1 MSNLQTRLHIEC
13 EKLRSYYTCLHTGNI
28 GKSASL
34 EEIREFASRLCR
46 DYLTGRWKTIS
57 PADIIV
63 KKINGGLSN
72 FLYYVSLPTTDNNS
86 QFITQNSTAPQ
97 GSEDYLRLN
106 GDSSDFLTSENNNEE
121 PLVVRRKSN
130 SEPNEVLLRIYG
142 EVHGEED
149 DALGGIITESVVFAL
164 LSERNFG
171 PKLYGIFPGGRLEQ
185 YLNARALLTCELAI
199 PKISKK
205 IAEKMAEIH
214 TLDIPMSKEP
224 EWLWNCIDRW
234 LKTLTGILSRT
245 DWGDKTP
252 LVDVVRNFDFRK
264 EKAWLQSVINEG
276 NYKVV
281 FCHNDMQ
288 EGNILYSNSSN
299 SDKTSGASD
308 CPISAEDELQ
318 IPYTQIRNDDESD
331 LQIIDFEY
339 CAYNY
344 RGFDLAN
351 HFIEWTFDYSNPA
364 SPYYYHLK
372 QHYPTTEQR
381 QRFYSSYLRK
391 LHEDSPGYTPTAREF
406 SEMDAEV
413 RVFSMFSHLFWSVW
427 SAVMTLATIEF
438 GYWEYGVARIREYQ
452 LLKETY
458 ERENAKKS

>member
-1 MSNLQTRLHIEC
+1 MSNLQT
-13 EKLRSYYTCLHTGNI
+13 
-28 GKSASL
+28 ASL
-34 EEIREFASRLCR
+34 QEIRELASRLCR
-46 DYLTGRWKTIS
+46 DYLTGHWKTIS
-57 PADIIV
+57 PADIVV

-72 FLYYVSLPTTDNNS
+72 FLYYVSLPTSDNNS
-86 QFITQNSTAPQ
+86 QFIQQHSTAPQ
-97 GSEDYLRLN
+97 GSEDYFQLN
-106 GDSSDFLTSENNNEE
+106 GDSSELITSENNNGEQL
-121 PLVVRRKSN
+121 PSVVGRQPN
-130 SEPNEVLLRIYG
+130 SEPTEVLLRIYG

-149 DALGGIITESVVFAL
+149 DALGGIISESVVFAL

-171 PKLYGIFPGGRLEQ
+171 PKLYGIFPGGRIEQ
-185 YLNARALLTCELAI
+185 YLNARALLTRELAV
-199 PKISKK
+199 PKIYQK

-234 LKTLTGILSRT
+234 LKTLNSILTRT
-245 DWGDKTP
+245 DWGNKTP
-252 LVDVVRNFDFRK
+252 LVDVVRSFDFRK

-288 EGNILYSNSSN
+288 EGNILYSNSNN
-299 SDKTSGASD
+299 SDKTSGSSD
-308 CPISAEDELQ
+308 CQESVEDELKKQ
-318 IPYTQIRNDDESD
+318 YIQIRNDDEPD

-351 HFIEWTFDYSNPA
+351 HFIEWTFDYSNLEAPF
-364 SPYYYHLK
+364 YYHRK

-381 QRFYSSYLRK
+381 QSFYSSYLRK
-391 LHEDSPGYTPTAREF
+391 LHEDLSGYTPTEQDL
-406 SEMDAEV
+406 SDMDAEV

-427 SAVMTLATIEF
+427 SVVMTLATIEF

-452 LLKETY
+452 LLKQTY

>member
-1 MSNLQTRLHIEC
+1 MSNLQT
-13 EKLRSYYTCLHTGNI
+13 
-28 GKSASL
+28 ASL
-34 EEIREFASRLCR
+34 QEIRELATRLCR

-57 PADIIV
+57 PADIVV

-86 QFITQNSTAPQ
+86 QFIQQHSTAPQ
-97 GSEDYLRLN
+97 GSEDYLQLN
-106 GDSSDFLTSENNNEE
+106 GDCSELINNDCIHNNNNEDQL
-121 PLVVRRKSN
+121 PLVTRRQSN

-185 YLNARALLTCELAI
+185 YLNARALLTRELAV
-199 PKISKK
+199 PKISEK

-224 EWLWNCIDRW
+224 EWLWNCMERW
-234 LKTLTGILSRT
+234 LKTSNSILTRT

-252 LVDVVRNFDFRK
+252 LVDMVRSFDFRK

-276 NYKVV
+276 NYNVV

-288 EGNILYSNSSN
+288 EGNILYSNSNN
-299 SDKTSGASD
+299 SDKTSGASICLD
-308 CPISAEDELQ
+308 NAEDVLQ
-318 IPYTQIRNDDESD
+318 TQYTQIRNDEEPD

-344 RGFDLAN
+344 RAFDLAN

-364 SPYYYHLK
+364 APYYYHHK
-372 QHYPTTEQR
+372 QHYPSLEQR
-381 QRFYSSYLRK
+381 QRFYSAYLRK
-391 LHEDSPGYTPTAREF
+391 FHEDLPGYTPTAQEL
-406 SEMDAEV
+406 SDMDAEV

-427 SAVMTLATIEF
+427 SVVMTLATIEF

-452 LLKETY
+452 QLKELY
-458 ERENAKKS
+458 ERESAKKS